1 MAKLKDNDIK
11 KKIKAKFNEYEV
23 YNPEFNIE
31 IYNNLIEQIKENS
44 KQTELENNEADI
56 QIDTINIMREM
67 LIGLSNI
74 EDEDYWRS
82 ISDCDLDTMLNLA
95 DGDFKLVIQVL
106 MDIMLELAQDIRIQ
120 EIRKL
125 NILKN
130 KLNEFVEV
138 FNFNSDI
145 DNLLD
150 KFGLDRELFIK
161 IQNGDT
167 DAVKKF
173 QEIIT
178 KKVNKPKRKYT
189 KKTNK

>member
-11 KKIKAKFNEYEV
+11 KKIRAKFNEYEI

-31 IYNNLIEQIKENS
+31 IYNNLIERIKENS

-74 EDEDYWRS
+74 EDEDYWRN

-95 DGDFKLVIQVL
+95 DGDFKLVIQML

-178 KKVNKPKRKYT
+178 NKINKPKRKYT
-189 KKTNK
+189 KKINK